1 GKRSDFEKR
10 YVTDQTLQDVV
21 QDIDSVEEKIKS
33 AVSSR
38 DMLQKLISKMFT
50 ANKSIHFGDKSIQVK
65 SMSGEDIGLATLS
78 SGEKHLLKIL
88 VESLLIGDSSLII
101 DEPEISM
108 HIDWQK
114 DLVSSIRALNAD
126 AQLIFATHSPE
137 IMADIS
143 DDKIFRI

>member
-1 GKRSDFEKR
+1 M
-10 YVTDQTLQDVV
+10 
-21 QDIDSVEEKIKS
+21 
-33 AVSSR
+33 SSR